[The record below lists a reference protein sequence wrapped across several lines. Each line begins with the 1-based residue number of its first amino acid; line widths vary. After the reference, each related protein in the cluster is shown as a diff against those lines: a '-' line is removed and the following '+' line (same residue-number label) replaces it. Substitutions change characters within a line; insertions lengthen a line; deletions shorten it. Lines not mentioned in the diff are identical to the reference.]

1 MQTFN
6 FVVSVRTDNVDHART
21 VMTERLGPDEDYGF
35 DYQITDWGL
44 EKGSSDLVETQDR
57 LTLHAAEAHGLTDE
71 GDRDYVIAEHERQH
85 EMTERIS
92 DGFAM
97 RTEQVVYQHSVED
110 LYLYNDEDG
119 DTTNADEQI
128 ESVGITL
135 IGSAS
140 AEKDDPPLEDSSD
153 RVSTQGT
160 SPSPA
165 GSSAPG
171 APEFDIAG
179 SLLAELDGALK
190 RATAIANALN
200 NEVGH

>member
-97 RTEQVVYQHSVED
+97 RTEQVVYQHGVED

-119 DTTNADEQI
+119 DTSNPDEQV
-128 ESVGITL
+128 E
-135 IGSAS
+135 
-140 AEKDDPPLEDSSD
+140 PEDSSD